1 MQKLLLL
8 LVLSF
13 FSAQSYAASCPD
25 GNEPTKTVSAD
36 GSYFEYKCTN
46 TVVTSLVTS
55 VITPWSFNDPTH
67 PEAKELLSDM
77 EWELDMMGKY
87 TDSIYPFDKQPVWT
101 SNGLGPQ
108 SSDDREVIYLDEKF
122 KVGRNETRVYENK
135 VLHFKFKNKS
145 QSSVDVSGNLI
156 IKNSLIIWEQQYNQ
170 QNNLKVVSGGSLDI
184 NDSYAVSR
192 GAVWWNWD
200 YESGSTIR
208 LSKFV
213 SDVWTTALGSIN
225 YTAQNYT
232 PVRLTLKNDIK
243 NSVFNISNAPSVDL
257 EIFVPVN
264 QSMEV
269 SLPPVDEW
277 ISFNLNAMYPNSK
290 FEVTSS
296 RIGRNDLTLST
307 GSKLTVHDSE
317 DAQFGFIFDNTN
329 KSYAKCELID
339 FGTPHTFPSN
349 KVVDKTW
356 DLGCLGISLRL
367 INSKPTRA
375 WFAMWGSME
384 MVVKNSNLVDP
395 SNLGCGAKLYIYNSS
410 IDVIRNKEMYCQKGA
425 YTYLENTDVTE
436 SYDLAGSLSLIEI
449 YHEKNPPSLKSNM
462 FQYVDSAKSKL
473 LNEDGT
479 LYVGCE
485 EGFIKKDGVCMVDDS
500 PLFSEDFENGAR
512 VLDWSNKWSRKK
524 ANDGN
529 FIYCNEAS
537 DDWTSFQFGNE
548 DWSNYSISLRMKFPA
563 GKGGN
568 AETYIRINNSSE
580 GYRVNI
586 NSFNGRSSIAFYPP
600 YDFLDGAIVP
610 IKKDEWMQIQLI
622 FDGDNLKYLLD
633 DEVVTEVN
641 DDKRKNGMAGI
652 GAAPNSEVCVDDI
665 VVNKI

>member
-1 MQKLLLL
+1 
-8 LVLSF
+8 
-13 FSAQSYAASCPD
+13 
-25 GNEPTKTVSAD
+25 
-36 GSYFEYKCTN
+36 
-46 TVVTSLVTS
+46 
-55 VITPWSFNDPTH
+55 
-67 PEAKELLSDM
+67 
-77 EWELDMMGKY
+77 
-87 TDSIYPFDKQPVWT
+87 
-101 SNGLGPQ
+101 
-108 SSDDREVIYLDEKF
+108 
-122 KVGRNETRVYENK
+122 
-135 VLHFKFKNKS
+135 
-145 QSSVDVSGNLI
+145 
-156 IKNSLIIWEQQYNQ
+156 
-170 QNNLKVVSGGSLDI
+170 
-184 NDSYAVSR
+184 
-192 GAVWWNWD
+192 
-200 YESGSTIR
+200 
-208 LSKFV
+208 
-213 SDVWTTALGSIN
+213 
-225 YTAQNYT
+225 
-232 PVRLTLKNDIK
+232 
-243 NSVFNISNAPSVDL
+243 
-257 EIFVPVN
+257 
-264 QSMEV
+264 
-269 SLPPVDEW
+269 
-277 ISFNLNAMYPNSK
+277 
-290 FEVTSS
+290 
-296 RIGRNDLTLST
+296 
-307 GSKLTVHDSE
+307 
-317 DAQFGFIFDNTN
+317 
-329 KSYAKCELID
+329 
-339 FGTPHTFPSN
+339 
-349 KVVDKTW
+349 
-356 DLGCLGISLRL
+356 
-367 INSKPTRA
+367 
-375 WFAMWGSME
+375 